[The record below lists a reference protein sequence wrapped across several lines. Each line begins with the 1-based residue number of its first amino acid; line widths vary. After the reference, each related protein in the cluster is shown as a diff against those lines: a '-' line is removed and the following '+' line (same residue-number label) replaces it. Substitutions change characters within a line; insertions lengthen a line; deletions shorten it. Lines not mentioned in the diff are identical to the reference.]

1 MIPWDRQK
9 MLEGDMAD
17 KEKEKEKDSGQFGAI
32 TKSFDQYEYVAVI
45 TPGATLLLGLALVA
59 FEQFPWTSEKDI
71 GVGLLGLFLIAAYVT
86 GQFLRAIGDGLDWLL
101 WKSLGGMPTD
111 WVVQPKQ
118 SLLDDAQRA
127 KLQSRLG
134 SLLEQKVTLDDF
146 SSQPEKWRGIT
157 RQIYAAV
164 SAAQRSARID
174 AFNRSYGMMI
184 GLTVA
189 LLVLGIL
196 CCTYHLFDLSWPDR
210 ARYVGA
216 LALALAALT
225 LYRAYLFGKSYGRE
239 LMVQFLELPPK
250 STDDS
255 TG

>member
-1 MIPWDRQK
+1 
-9 MLEGDMAD
+9 MAED
-17 KEKEKEKDSGQFGAI
+17 GKDKKEKKEDPGQFGAI

-71 GVGLLGLFLIAAYVT
+71 GVGFLGLFLVAAYVT

-101 WKSLGGMPTD
+101 WKCLGGMPTD
-111 WVVQPKQ
+111 WVVQSGQ
-118 SLLDDAQRA
+118 SLLDDAQRK
-127 KLQSRLG
+127 KLEGRLQV
-134 SLLEQKVTLDDF
+134 LLGEKVTLDNF
-146 SSQPEKWRGIT
+146 GSQPEKWRGIT
-157 RQIYAAV
+157 RQIYVAV
-164 SAAQRSARID
+164 STAQRSARID

-196 CCTYHLFDLSWPDR
+196 CCTHPLFDLSWPDR
-210 ARYVGA
+210 SRYIGA

-239 LMVQFLELPPK
+239 LLVQFLELPPK
-250 STDDS
+250 SSDDG